1 MLMHS
6 IPTDPF
12 KLNNKKLNFNDIKNL
27 EIANKPICHIYK
39 TQGKYQYL
47 EIDFITCD
55 WCLSSLGQAKLQSRL
70 NTESIFLW
78 LRGYNLKLNYNSV
91 GHMTIYLRG
100 DHLAINYLLDEINKL
115 TVDAKYWQKYR
126 DGKRMLEID
135 RSSHY
140 VMPTHHIKGNT
151 QKIS

>member
-12 KLNNKKLNFNDIKNL
+12 KLNNKKLNINDIKNL

-55 WCLSSLGQAKLQSRL
+55 WCLSSLGQATLQSRD
-70 NTESIFLW
+70 
-78 LRGYNLKLNYNSV
+78 RKSV
-91 GHMTIYLRG
+91 
-100 DHLAINYLLDEINKL
+100 
-115 TVDAKYWQKYR
+115 V
-126 DGKRMLEID
+126 
-135 RSSHY
+135 
-140 VMPTHHIKGNT
+140 
-151 QKIS
+151 

>member
-1 MLMHS
+1 M
-6 IPTDPF
+6 IGV
-12 KLNNKKLNFNDIKNL
+12 
-27 EIANKPICHIYK
+27 CR
-39 TQGKYQYL
+39 
-47 EIDFITCD
+47 
-55 WCLSSLGQAKLQSRL
+55 GQATLQSRL

-100 DHLAINYLLDEINKL
+100 DHLAIYYLLDEINKL
-115 TVDAKYWQKYR
+115 TADAKYWQKYR

-135 RSSHY
+135 RNSHY

-151 QKIS
+151 QKISYGSVSMNHRRIAHQILARLPTHVNNLYLLV

>member
-6 IPTDPF
+6 IPTDSF
-12 KLNNKKLNFNDIKNL
+12 ELNKQYLNVKDIKNL
-27 EIANKPICHIYK
+27 EISNKPICHIYK

-55 WCLSSLGQAKLQSRL
+55 WCLSSLGQATLQARL
-70 NTESIFLW
+70 NNELTFMW
-78 LRGYNLKLNYNSV
+78 LRGCTLKLNYTSV
-91 GHMTIYLRG
+91 GNMTIFVRG
-100 DHLAINYLLDEINKL
+100 DDLAINYLLKEISKL
-115 TVDAKYWQKYR
+115 TVDEKYWQKYR
-126 DGKRMLEID
+126 KGDHMLEID
-135 RSSHY
+135 RNSHN

>member
-1 MLMHS
+1 MVKHL
-6 IPTDPF
+6 IPTDLF

-55 WCLSSLGQAKLQSRL
+55 WCLSSLGQATLQSRL

-115 TVDAKYWQKYR
+115 TADAKYWQKYR

-135 RSSHY
+135 RNSHY
-140 VMPTHHIKGNT
+140 VMPTHHIKGNI

>member
-1 MLMHS
+1 MQYRKTFTLNQQ
-6 IPTDPF
+6 
-12 KLNNKKLNFNDIKNL
+12 KLSYRDIEQL

-47 EIDFITCD
+47 EVDFITCD
-55 WCLSSLGQAKLQSRL
+55 WCLSSLGQSALQSRL
-70 NTESIFLW
+70 NSESIFLW

-100 DHLAINYLLDEINKL
+100 DDLAINYLLDELNKL
-115 TVDAKYWQKYR
+115 TVDEKYWQKYR
-126 DGKRMLEID
+126 KGNHMLKID
-135 RSSHY
+135 RNSHN

>member
-1 MLMHS
+1 MINKRMTQTFELNQQRLRHLD
-6 IPTDPF
+6 IN
-12 KLNNKKLNFNDIKNL
+12 KLKAN
-27 EIANKPICHIYK
+27 NKPICHIYK

-55 WCLSSLGQAKLQSRL
+55 WCLSSLGQATLQSRL

-115 TVDAKYWQKYR
+115 TADAKYWQ
-126 DGKRMLEID
+126 
-135 RSSHY
+135 
-140 VMPTHHIKGNT
+140 
-151 QKIS
+151 

>member
-1 MLMHS
+1 M
-6 IPTDPF
+6 
-12 KLNNKKLNFNDIKNL
+12 
-27 EIANKPICHIYK
+27 
-39 TQGKYQYL
+39 
-47 EIDFITCD
+47 
-55 WCLSSLGQAKLQSRL
+55 
-70 NTESIFLW
+70 
-78 LRGYNLKLNYNSV
+78 KLNYNSV

>member
-1 MLMHS
+1 MHS

-12 KLNNKKLNFNDIKNL
+12 TLNNKKLNFNDFK
-27 EIANKPICHIYK
+27 
-39 TQGKYQYL
+39 YL

-55 WCLSSLGQAKLQSRL
+55 WCLSSLGQATLQSRL

-115 TVDAKYWQKYR
+115 TADAKYWQKYR
-126 DGKRMLEID
+126 
-135 RSSHY
+135 
-140 VMPTHHIKGNT
+140 
-151 QKIS
+151 